1 MKGICVNTQTIERI
15 NAKWQYKGISTCV
28 KMLWNMKDLKY
39 ENMYN
44 TNLKTKQFINL
55 IKKNE
60 YNTYKNRGF
69 NYGYYNNNNNHNYMS
84 MNNNDNSPNNMASYG
99 NNATNYPNGKYDSSN
114 NFYQAKYN
122 SNINNNENTDNNIT
136 YQYYSIF
143 GSTAMC
149 LIKPVFPDCIVNKNK
164 STIYG
169 KGGLQFVFMK
179 RQNNCNRYDKNNKMN
194 IFLKINNLSN
204 MLFLTN
210 IENLTSPITIKGS
223 NNNYLIIDRHPNKND
238 HIVIKYK
245 YNPSNITENNNFND
259 INNIDMEVTE
269 NTNINEDQKNNYEE
283 LHVSCPFSEFL
294 FFQKATNLLLPQLIG
309 WAKHN

>member
-1 MKGICVNTQTIERI
+1 MKRICVNTQAIKRI
-15 NAKWQYKGISTCV
+15 NANWQNKGISTCV
-28 KMLWNMKDLKY
+28 KALWDITPLKY
-39 ENMYN
+39 ENICN
-44 TNLKTKQFINL
+44 RNLKTKNFINL

-69 NYGYYNNNNNHNYMS
+69 NYGYYNNNGHNYMS
-84 MNNNDNSPNNMASYG
+84 MNNNDNTPNNMPNYG
-99 NNATNYPNGKYDSSN
+99 NNGGNYPNAKYDSSN
-114 NFYQAKYN
+114 NFYQSKYN
-122 SNINNNENTDNNIT
+122 TNTNNENTDNNIT

-179 RQNNCNRYDKNNKMN
+179 RQSNCNRYDKNNKMN

-204 MLFLTN
+204 MLLLTD

-223 NNNYLIIDRHPNKND
+223 NNNYLIIDKHANKND

-245 YNPSNITENNNFND
+245 YNPSNNTENNNFND
-259 INNIDMEVTE
+259 INNIDMEVNE
-269 NTNINEDQKNNYEE
+269 NANVNEDQKNNYEE
-283 LHVSCPFSEFL
+283 LHVSCAFSEFL

-309 WAKHN
+309 WAKPN

>member
-1 MKGICVNTQTIERI
+1 MKGICVNTQAIKRI
-15 NAKWQYKGISTCV
+15 NTNWQNKGISTHV
-28 KMLWNMKDLKY
+28 KALLWDTTPLKY
-39 ENMYN
+39 KNIYN
-44 TNLKTKQFINL
+44 TNLKTKNFTNL

-60 YNTYKNRGF
+60 YNTYKNRGY
-69 NYGYYNNNNNHNYMS
+69 NYGYYNNNGHNYMS
-84 MNNNDNSPNNMASYG
+84 MNNNDNTPNNMPNYG
-99 NNATNYPNGKYDSSN
+99 NNGGNYPNPKYDSSN
-114 NFYQAKYN
+114 NFYQSKYN
-122 SNINNNENTDNNIT
+122 TNTNNENTDNNIT

-179 RQNNCNRYDKNNKMN
+179 RQSNCNRYDKNNKMN

-204 MLFLTN
+204 MLLLTD

-223 NNNYLIIDRHPNKND
+223 NNNYLIIDRHANKND

-245 YNPSNITENNNFND
+245 YNPSNTTENNNFND
-259 INNIDMEVTE
+259 INNIDMEVNE
-269 NTNINEDQKNNYEE
+269 NANINEDQKNNYEE
-283 LHVSCPFSEFL
+283 LHVSCSFSEFL
-294 FFQKATNLLLPQLIG
+294 FLQKATNLLLPQLIG
-309 WAKHN
+309 WTKHN